1 MSAVPILVQF
11 LCLVMV
17 ALFGVAMS
25 FLLRKQNEKKNET
38 QNTSINDKPKRRGW
52 AWPIIITILLS
63 FWSVV
68 FGLFFIAIV
77 WVMRLDPKTDSKEI
91 PFPSDKDKKRA
102 RGTYIWLL
110 LSPFLNV
117 IVLLIGVFNSYSSKT
132 PTNEWVLIALLPLV
146 LHLPVLTRLD
156 SNNPFV
162 FRHTQQAV
170 FLLALRASMTALA
183 LNIGS
188 YPEDGIW
195 LFLLGNGS
203 LWLVGSIWGMYQ
215 AHHGTGW
222 WIGRK
227 GEKVLPKDVT
237 PTEKPVTTV
246 KSERSI
252 PGSELESLLKSLNT
266 EGSNARQIA
275 LNAFHKGTPEQRK
288 RAVLVLSQLGEVE
301 KF

>member
-1 MSAVPILVQF
+1 MSAVPIIVQF

-68 FGLFFIAIV
+68 FGLFFLAVV

-91 PFPSDKDKKRA
+91 PFPSDMDRKRA

-117 IVLLIGVFNSYSSKT
+117 IVLLIGVFNSYSSRT

-146 LHLPVLTRLD
+146 LHLPALARLD
-156 SNNPFV
+156 SNSPFV
-162 FRHTQQAV
+162 FRHTQQAI
-170 FLLALRASMTALA
+170 FLLALRASIAAIA

-188 YPEDGIW
+188 YPEDGIL
-195 LFLLGNGS
+195 LFLFGNGF
-203 LWLVGSIWGMYQ
+203 LWLAGSIWGLNQ
-215 AHHGTGW
+215 VNHDTGW
-222 WIGRK
+222 WIKRK
-227 GEKVLPKDVT
+227 GEKVLPKGAA
-237 PTEKPVTTV
+237 PTGKVITTV
-246 KSERSI
+246 KSEKSI
-252 PGSELESLLKSLNT
+252 PDSELESLLKSLNA

-275 LNAFHKGTPEQRK
+275 LNAFRKGTSEQRK
-288 RAVLVLSQLGEVE
+288 NAVLVLSQLGEVE